1 MVVTFVPPV
10 MNELEGKA
18 DDVWTDPRLV
28 ADPWIDHG
36 DRDVHR
42 ATEVL
47 HVAEPRHL
55 HDAHTMGPVC
65 IFCARRA
72 TLAVRTVNDAHR
84 HDAWASG
91 DRPDGWDRPD
101 DPEGRR

>member
-1 MVVTFVPPV
+1 VAVTFVPPV
-10 MNELEGKA
+10 MDESEGMA
-18 DDVWTDPRLV
+18 DDVWADPRMV

-42 ATEVL
+42 VTEAL
-47 HVAEPRHL
+47 HAAEPRHL

-72 TLAVRTVNDAHR
+72 TLAVRAVHDAHR
-84 HDAWASG
+84 YDG
-91 DRPDGWDRPD
+91 RGGGPGGGTGGWDRQ
-101 DPEGRR
+101 G